1 MPVKLPVYQLSP
13 APTDAATIEEIAAVL
28 FGLEGV
34 ELEELNGGIVGRAG
48 SVTVELDRASGGI
61 WAADSEH
68 LWNPAQ
74 RPSLPRAK
82 RVYATAADLLGRLKL
97 LPRFDDGAP
106 FVLSELETGGTVV
119 ARRSGKRRT
128 RHGLDVQ
135 ARYGVAVRNPG
146 IDGEPELLPVVG
158 GGGKFA
164 LRLGDKGRPIAYQG
178 SWRAAGE
185 AEHVKAIDQR
195 EASARFAELTSHLD
209 VRDVTSFLAY
219 HSAPVGVEQALL
231 TPVYV
236 FGATV
241 MVDDKPF
248 PMRLVTVPATEFG
261 PIAPE
266 PQRQP
271 KRRKQPGRL
280 NGTLGARR
288 AALAAN
294 PFEAGTSWI
303 GQSGG
308 LAGSQA
314 NAQGFVDGLA
324 ADGWLVNFNWGDAN
338 AWESDWRRNDDTWVD
353 AADFVFYTGHANL
366 DGWVLSAPDDGALTS
381 VEVGGGPAT
390 PGDLW
395 GQQDLEWIIVAACG
409 PLQDDLLAAGGGD
422 VLGRWDGAFDGLH
435 SLMGYGAITFD
446 TTEEGKRVVQYARQG
461 TPVIDAWLRT
471 GQEIQPS
478 SNGAGAPDGPTVW
491 VGAMWVTKA
500 GADPRLDHL
509 WGHGSVSPD
518 PTSPTGLACMW
529 TTC

>member
-1 MPVKLPVYQLSP
+1 MPTSLPIYELSP
-13 APTDAATIEEIAAVL
+13 APTGPATMEEIAAGL

-34 ELEELNGGIVGRAG
+34 KFDTFNGAIVGRAG
-48 SVTVELDRASGGI
+48 TVTIELDSASGGI
-61 WAADSEH
+61 WAADSAH
-68 LWNPAQ
+68 LWNAAQ
-74 RPSLPRAK
+74 RPSLVAPERA
-82 RVYATAADLLGRLKL
+82 YSTAADLLARLAL
-97 LPRFDDGAP
+97 LPRFEDNAP
-106 FVLSELETGGTVV
+106 FVLTEFEAGGSVV
-119 ARRSGKRRT
+119 AQRSGKQRT
-128 RHGLDVQ
+128 ANALDIQ
-135 ARYGVAVRNPG
+135 ARYGVGVRNPG
-146 IDGEPELLPVVG
+146 LDDEPALLPVVG

-164 LRLGDKGRPIAYQG
+164 LRLGDNGRPIAYQG
-178 SWRAAGE
+178 SWRPASE
-185 AEHVKAIDQR
+185 AETVTAIDRR
-195 EASARFAELTSHLD
+195 EARARFAELTSSLD
-209 VRDVTSFLAY
+209 VRDVTTFLAY
-219 HSAPVGVEQALL
+219 HSAPVGVEQTLL

-236 FGATV
+236 FGATI

-248 PMRLVTVPATEFG
+248 PMRLVTLPATEYG
-261 PIAPE
+261 PVLPE
-266 PQRQP
+266 PQAQP
-271 KRRKQPGRL
+271 ERHKQPRRL
-280 NGTLGARR
+280 DGKLGPRRR
-288 AALAAN
+288 AAAAN

-308 LAGSQA
+308 LAGSQT
-314 NAQGFVDGLA
+314 NAQGFVDELA

-366 DGWVLSAPDDGALTS
+366 DSWVLSAPDDGSLMSA
-381 VEVGGGPAT
+381 EVGANAAT

-395 GQQDLEWIIVAACG
+395 GQQDLEWVVIAACG

-446 TTEEGKRVVQYARQG
+446 NTEEGKRVVQYARQG

-491 VGAMWVTKA
+491 VGAMWVTNA
-500 GADPRLDHL
+500 AADPRPDHL